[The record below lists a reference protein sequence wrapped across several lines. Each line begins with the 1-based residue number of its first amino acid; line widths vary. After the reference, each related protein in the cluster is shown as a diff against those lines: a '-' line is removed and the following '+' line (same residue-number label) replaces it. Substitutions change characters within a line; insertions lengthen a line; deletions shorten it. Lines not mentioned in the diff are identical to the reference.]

1 MPTRCTM
8 CDFKILLHDEHG
20 YVTHCQ
26 ECNHIE
32 IAFGTSLV
40 RMPVNR
46 LEAFVEYLNN
56 VRLSTTVNNPNQK
69 NIHLD
74 LASMYS
80 FQMILTYQEMIRLCE
95 RMEKVEDEMRANA
108 LIELFNC

>member
-1 MPTRCTM
+1 M
-8 CDFKILLHDEHG
+8 CDFKILLHDEYG
-20 YVTHCQ
+20 YATHCQ

-46 LEAFVEYLNN
+46 LEAFVKYLNN
-56 VRLSTTVNNPNQK
+56 VKQSTTVDNSNQK
-69 NIHLD
+69 KILLD

-80 FQMILTYQEMIRLCE
+80 FQMILTYQEMTLLCE
-95 RMEKVEDEMRANA
+95 RMEKVEEEVQANA
-108 LIELFNC
+108 LLGLFNC